1 MPSRKAALVTGGA
14 TGIGRS
20 AVLALARAGFDVAVN
35 YSSSETAARE
45 TAAEAEKLGA
55 RTLLVRCDVS
65 DETGVRAMLRAVEEK
80 FQRLDVLVNNAGT
93 TASWKPKDLETLSL
107 EEWDR
112 VFAVNVR
119 GLFQV
124 TRAAVPLLRKG
135 EKPCVVN
142 TASIVGLRPGPQ
154 PLPYAASK
162 AAVVNLTKTLAWNL
176 GPEIRVN
183 AVAPGWM
190 EGDWMKRMLKD
201 KYDDLMGKRAKAT
214 PLKRVVTADDVAETM
229 MSLIQSN
236 RFVTGE
242 VVVIDGGFTGFD
254 LTCCRAW
261 CRSRRN
267 SRSATARRDTGRT
280 SRSPKNFP
288 PCFGRFQ
295 DRIALVDGERRYTY
309 GEIDELSDNLAL
321 NLLELGLKP
330 LDRVVPTLPNI
341 AEFVLLYFA
350 LQKIG
355 AIPIAALVDAPL
367 RRNQPVRAALGAT
380 ACVYPERQ
388 GDFAFEPMIRR
399 VQAENPHAR
408 ASAFRSPRLQAPASS
423 HEAAPAAERA
433 EEDPRSI
440 RPTRASSSFRAAP
453 PASRS

>member
-20 AVLALARAGFDVAVN
+20 AVLALARAGFDVALN

-65 DETGVRAMLRAVEEK
+65 DEQGVRAMLRAVEEK

-93 TASWKPKDLETLSL
+93 TASWKPRDLETLSL

-124 TRAAVPLLRKG
+124 TRAALPLLRKG
-135 EKPCVVN
+135 ENPSIIN

-154 PLPYAASK
+154 PLPYAAAK

-201 KYDDLMGKRAKAT
+201 RYADLMEKRAKAT

-242 VVVIDGGFTGFD
+242 VVVIDGGFT
-254 LTCCRAW
+254 
-261 CRSRRN
+261 
-267 SRSATARRDTGRT
+267 
-280 SRSPKNFP
+280 
-288 PCFGRFQ
+288 
-295 DRIALVDGERRYTY
+295 
-309 GEIDELSDNLAL
+309 
-321 NLLELGLKP
+321 
-330 LDRVVPTLPNI
+330 
-341 AEFVLLYFA
+341 
-350 LQKIG
+350 
-355 AIPIAALVDAPL
+355 
-367 RRNQPVRAALGAT
+367 
-380 ACVYPERQ
+380 
-388 GDFAFEPMIRR
+388 
-399 VQAENPHAR
+399 
-408 ASAFRSPRLQAPASS
+408 AS
-423 HEAAPAAERA
+423 
-433 EEDPRSI
+433 
-440 RPTRASSSFRAAP
+440 T
-453 PASRS
+453 